1 MNLKF
6 DKKVTILEKKV
17 SKIQLQEDMVL
28 ERPNLIVQNLLF

>member
-28 ERPNLIVQNLLF
+28 ERSILIVHSLLF